1 MKVASALWPDMRT
14 PGKTEN
20 LLYAVLSG
28 LLLTASF
35 PPAKLEWIAWF
46 ALVPLLKSIRGSRPV
61 QAFKLGFVAGF
72 VHFMTLVY
80 WVVFVMG
87 HYGHLHWT
95 VALSI
100 LVLFAL
106 YLGLYPA
113 CFSLLFSFL
122 RGSRFV
128 SFKSAGAWVGL
139 EYIRSFLLSGFP
151 WCLLGYSQF
160 QRLEVIQIADLAGV
174 YGVSF
179 LIVLVNTLVYA
190 LLVDRSFPV
199 KGSMRWELPLVMVTT
214 AAILAYGLHHL
225 YPRGGQRRDT
235 GSVLVAVI
243 QGNIDQA
250 VKWDPE
256 YQGKTVQTY
265 RRLTLS
271 TSSRKPELV
280 VWPETSVPFF
290 FQDDGVLGR
299 QVVAISKEMG
309 AYLLFGSPA
318 YKLEGR
324 VPVFYNRAYMIS
336 PEAKLSGTYDK
347 VHLVPFGEYVPLK
360 RVLFFAKRL
369 VASAGDFA
377 SGENPAPIGPPRL
390 SVGVLICYESIFPEL
405 ARAQVLKGAQILAN
419 LTNDAWFGM
428 TSAPYQHFSM
438 AVFRAVENRRP
449 LVRAANTGF
458 SGFISAKGEIMKR
471 GDLFREEALLA
482 RLPLE
487 NSTFTVYT
495 RYGDFFAVMLLIL
508 SLINLL
514 YVLWYDFK
522 KRPHGIPS

>member
-1 MKVASALWPDMRT
+1 
-14 PGKTEN
+14 
-20 LLYAVLSG
+20 
-28 LLLTASF
+28 
-35 PPAKLEWIAWF
+35 
-46 ALVPLLKSIRGSRPV
+46 
-61 QAFKLGFVAGF
+61 
-72 VHFMTLVY
+72 VHFVTLVY

-95 VALSI
+95 VALGI

-113 CFSLLFSFL
+113 CFSLLFSL
-122 RGSRFV
+122 LKGSRFAC
-128 SFKSAGAWVGL
+128 SKGASAWVGL

-160 QRLEVIQIADLAGV
+160 ERLEVIQIADMVGV

-179 LIVLVNTLVYA
+179 LIVLVNTLIYA
-190 LLVDRSFPV
+190 LLLDRSFLK
-199 KGSMRWELPLVMVTT
+199 KGFMRWELPLGMLVVVSVFF
-214 AAILAYGLHHL
+214 YGLHRL
-225 YPRGGQRRDT
+225 YPGGTLPRNPR
-235 GSVLVAVI
+235 SILVAVV

-250 VKWDPE
+250 VKWNPA
-256 YQGKTVQTY
+256 YQGRTVKIY
-265 RRLTLS
+265 RDLSLS
-271 TSSRKPELV
+271 TSSLKPGLV
-280 VWPETSVPFF
+280 VWPETSAPFF
-290 FQDDGVLGR
+290 FQDGGELGR
-299 QVVAISKEMG
+299 QVVMIPEEMG

-318 YKLEGR
+318 YKLERG

-336 PEAKLSGTYDK
+336 PEARVSGYYDK

-369 VASAGDFA
+369 VVSAGDFA
-377 SGENPAPIGPPRL
+377 SGEKLVPIGPPHL

-405 ARAQVLKGAQILAN
+405 ARAQVKKGAQILAN

-449 LVRAANTGF
+449 VIRAANTGF
-458 SGFISAKGEIMKR
+458 SGFISEKGEIIER
-471 GDLFREEALLA
+471 GDLFTRQVLLA
-482 RLPLE
+482 RLPIG
-487 NSTFTVYT
+487 NSTTTMYT
-495 RYGDFFAVMLLIL
+495 RYGDCFAVILLIL

-514 YVLWYDFK
+514 YVLWYDLK
-522 KRPHGIPS
+522 GRPHASFHKNRMGKDVKNSLLKFKFPGR